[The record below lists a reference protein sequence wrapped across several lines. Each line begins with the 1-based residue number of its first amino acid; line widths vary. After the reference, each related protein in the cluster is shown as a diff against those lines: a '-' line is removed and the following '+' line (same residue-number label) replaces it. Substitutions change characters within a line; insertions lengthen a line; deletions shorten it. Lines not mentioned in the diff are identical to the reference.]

1 MCQRSTIPQY
11 SGTFARNEDHL
22 SQPRYREQARSYGTV
37 ALPVERWYNLRA
49 RKDGRSSLERLVEY
63 DVIVVGAGHAGC
75 EAALAAARMGAQ
87 TLLLTMN
94 LDLIA
99 QMPCNP
105 SIGGPGKGHLVREID
120 ALGGEMARTIDAT
133 HIQIRLLNQSKGPAV
148 HALRAQADK
157 WRYSQTM
164 KHTLETAP
172 NLHLKQARVEEL
184 LVQGDRVQGIVTHT
198 GRHYQGRTVILTT
211 GTFLAGRI
219 LSGERNWPAG
229 RAGELPADG
238 LSAALHAL
246 GFPLVR
252 LQTNT
257 PPRVDARTVD
267 FALTTPQPGSDI
279 PLHFSTANPQQP
291 IPAFLQTLPNPVYPV
306 ERMPEWRPQ
315 LPCYSV
321 YTTDATL
328 QVVRDNLHRSP
339 IAPGL
344 IDAAGPRY
352 CPSFEEKVV
361 RFPYKERHQ
370 LFLEPEGWHTGEVYV
385 QGFFTALPEEVQSA
399 MLHSIPALRRA
410 EIMRPGYAIEYDSV
424 PCQEVSAVLETK
436 RIEGLFH
443 AGQINGTSG
452 YEEAA
457 AQGLIAGLN
466 AALQVLGRPAV
477 ILRRD
482 QAYIGVLIDD
492 LVTKEIVEPYR
503 MMTGRAEY
511 RLLLR
516 QDNADLRLAEIG
528 YRVGLLPRERY
539 QQVEAQRHAV
549 RAELERLRN
558 TWLRP
563 GDVEIS
569 AHLAAQGWPPL
580 RDGVN
585 ALQFLRRPEVSY
597 ALLSAVIPPP
607 EPLSPDVA
615 EQVQIEAKYAGYIEK
630 QQVDVARFRRL
641 EDRRIPPDL
650 DYEVLVGLRNE
661 AREKLAYVRPA
672 TVGQATRLAGVNPA
686 DISVL
691 LVHLKR
697 LETASAP
704 ARNGELARERAG
716 DDGVV

>member
-1 MCQRSTIPQY
+1 VT
-11 SGTFARNEDHL
+11 
-22 SQPRYREQARSYGTV
+22 
-37 ALPVERWYNLRA
+37 
-49 RKDGRSSLERLVEY
+49 Y

-120 ALGGEMARTIDAT
+120 ALGGEMARAADST

-148 HALRAQADK
+148 QALRVQADK
-157 WRYSQTM
+157 RRYSLHM
-164 KHTLETAP
+164 KHALESAP
-172 NLHLKQARVEEL
+172 NLHLKQARIEGL
-184 LVQGDRVQGIVTHT
+184 LVEGDRVRGIVTHT
-198 GRHYQGRTVILTT
+198 GRQYYSRTVILTT
-211 GTFLAGRI
+211 GTFLAGRV
-219 LSGERNWPAG
+219 LSGEQSWPAG
-229 RAGELPADG
+229 RAGEFPANH
-238 LSAALHAL
+238 LSTSLREL

-257 PPRVDARTVD
+257 PPRIDARTID
-267 FALTTPQPGSDI
+267 FSLTTPQAGSEA
-279 PLHFSTANPQQP
+279 PLYFSEAGPHMP
-291 IPAFLQTLPNPVYPV
+291 VPAFLRTPPNDVYPV
-306 ERMPEWRPQ
+306 KRMPNWRPQ

-321 YTTDATL
+321 YTAPETL

-339 IAPGL
+339 IAPGT

-361 RFPYKERHQ
+361 RFPHKERHQ

-385 QGFFTALPEEVQSA
+385 QGFFTGLPEEVQLA
-399 MLHSIPALRRA
+399 MLHTIPALRQA
-410 EIMRPGYAIEYDSV
+410 QIMRPGYAIEYDSV
-424 PCQEVSAVLETK
+424 PCQQVSAALETK
-436 RIEGLFH
+436 RVEGLFH

-457 AQGLIAGLN
+457 AQGLVAGMN
-466 AALQVLGRPAV
+466 AALKVQGRPPI

-492 LVTKEIVEPYR
+492 LVTKVIDEPYR
-503 MMTGRAEY
+503 IMTSRAEY

-516 QDNADLRLAEIG
+516 QDNADLRLAQIG
-528 YRVGLLPRERY
+528 YDAGLLSHDRY
-539 QQVEAQRHAV
+539 QRTEAKRQHVE
-549 RAELERLRN
+549 AELERLGN

-563 GDVEIS
+563 SDNGLNER
-569 AHLAAQGWPPL
+569 LAEEGLPTL
-580 RDGVN
+580 DDGVN
-585 ALQFLRRPEVSY
+585 ALQFLRRPQVDY
-597 ALLSAVIPPP
+597 ALVSSLVPPP
-607 EPLSPDVA
+607 EPLSSEVA

-630 QQVDVARFRRL
+630 QRVEVARFRRL
-641 EDRRIPPDL
+641 EDRRIPPEF
-650 DYEVLVGLRNE
+650 DYDVLVGLRTE
-661 AREKLAYVRPA
+661 AREKLASVRPA

-697 LETASAP
+697 WAASASP
-704 ARNGELARERAG
+704 SRSPDRGG
-716 DDGVV
+716 